1 MKQSYYT
8 TCGRYFLLAFFCI
21 SISVCGC
28 RQTDNSATQN
38 TDWIEYNGDG
48 ARSHYSSL
56 SQINAGNLSK
66 LKVTWEYASGG
77 VDTVRNRSQMQCN
90 PIVIDG
96 VLYGVNAATQPFAVN
111 AATGAELW
119 KASLPDVSATTSRG
133 LTYYED
139 TVGSRLFFGGGKWI
153 YALDPGTGK
162 LIVSFGDSGRID
174 LSVGIKRP
182 GSDEYVSSNT
192 PNTIY
197 QNLLI
202 TGARLAET
210 ETAMLGDIRAY
221 EVHTGKLVW
230 TFKTIPEKGDPGSET
245 WPADSRTEIGGA
257 NPWAGMAIDRERGI
271 VYAPT
276 GSAAFDFY
284 GGNRKGANLY
294 ANSLLALEAATG
306 KLLWHYQFVHHDIW
320 DRDPP
325 CPPNLLTIQRDG
337 KKIDVVVQV
346 TKQGTVFVFDR
357 VNGKP
362 IFPIEEKIFP
372 QDAISGEFPFA
383 TQPVPVKPLPF
394 TRQSFTEKDFNTWV
408 SNRDSLVD
416 ILKKARTGMP
426 YIPVTEKMTIFFPG
440 TDGGAQWGGAAAD
453 EDGILYIP
461 AKEIPC
467 YTTLQPAISADAD
480 YSPGEKVYI
489 EHCSSCHGADKKG
502 SHDGTYPALIDIEK
516 RMNAQ
521 QAFNIIQKGKGR
533 MASFAHLTVEQLV
546 VVRDY
551 LLKKNQKE
559 VMVKAKA
566 SRNTVPYRHTG
577 YNRWYSNGYPVNE
590 PPWGTL
596 TAVDINTGDRKWQ
609 VPLGEYPELTKKG
622 IPATGTDNYGGPL
635 VTASGLIVIA
645 ATRDEKIRVFSK
657 ENGQL
662 LWEVQL
668 PAAGYASPSTYSIK
682 GKQFIVIACG
692 GGKLNT
698 RSGDRYV
705 AFSLGD

>member
-1 MKQSYYT
+1 MIQNHFSNKA
-8 TCGRYFLLAFFCI
+8 LLYSFASLSAI
-21 SISVCGC
+21 LMLYGC
-28 RQTDNSATQN
+28 RQTNESVTQN
-38 TDWIEYNGDG
+38 KDWQEYNGDG

-56 SQINAGNLSK
+56 SQINAGNLSN
-66 LKVTWEYASGG
+66 LKVAWEYSSGG
-77 VDTVRNRSQMQCN
+77 VDTVRNRSQIQCN
-90 PIVIDG
+90 PIVIKG
-96 VLYGVNAATQPFAVN
+96 ILYGVNAATQPFAID
-111 AATGAELW
+111 AATGKELW
-119 KASLPDVSATTSRG
+119 KALLPDVSATTSRG

-139 TVGSRLFFGGGKWI
+139 AEGSRLFFGGGKWI
-153 YALDPGTGK
+153 YALDPATGK
-162 LIVSFGDSGRID
+162 LIMSFGDSGRID
-174 LSVGIKRP
+174 LSDDIKRP

-192 PNTIY
+192 PNTVY

-221 EVHTGKLVW
+221 DVHTGKLVW
-230 TFKTIPEKGDPGSET
+230 TFKTIPENGDPGSET
-245 WPADSRTEIGGA
+245 WPPDARKEIGGA

-294 ANSLLALEAATG
+294 ANCLLALEAATG
-306 KLLWHYQFVHHDIW
+306 KLLWHYQLVHHDIW

-325 CPPNLLTIQRDG
+325 CPPNLLTIQHDG
-337 KKIDVVVQV
+337 KKTDVVVQI

-362 IFPIEEKIFP
+362 IFPIEEKAFP
-372 QDAISGEFPFA
+372 QDAINGEFPFA
-383 TQPVPVKPLPF
+383 TQPVPVKPSPF
-394 TRQSFTEKDFNTWV
+394 TRQSFTEKDFNSWV

-416 ILKKARTGMP
+416 ILKNARTGTP
-426 YIPVTEKMTIFFPG
+426 FIPVTEKMTIFFPG

-453 EDGILYIP
+453 DDGIMYIP

-467 YTTLQPAISADAD
+467 YTTLQPAIPEDTD
-480 YSPGEKVYI
+480 YAPGEKVYMQ
-489 EHCSSCHGADKKG
+489 HCSSCHGADKKG
-502 SHDGTYPALIDIEK
+502 SHDGTYPALNDIEK

-521 QAFNIIQKGKGR
+521 QVFNIIQKGKGR

-551 LLKKNQKE
+551 LLNKNQKQE
-559 VMVKAKA
+559 KLTVKA
-566 SRNTVPYRHTG
+566 SRSQIPYRHTG

-596 TAVDINTGDRKWQ
+596 TAVNINTGERKWQ
-609 VPLGEYPELTKKG
+609 VPLGEYPELTRKG
-622 IPATGTDNYGGPL
+622 IPMTGTDNYGGPL
-635 VTASGLIVIA
+635 VTGSGLIIIA
-645 ATRDEKIRVFSK
+645 ATRDEKIRVFNK
-657 ENGQL
+657 ENGRL
-662 LWEVQL
+662 LWEAPL
-668 PAAGYASPSTYSIK
+668 PAAGYASPSTYSVE

-698 RSGDRYV
+698 RSGDKYV
-705 AFSLGD
+705 AFSLED